1 MNGVHAAVQKNA
13 GTAVI
18 TATLLLLLPWIAFSL
33 TLCLFVFAFKEFGPL
48 IWGLIACSQLLALLV
63 LGLGSARR
71 QQAQVL
77 LGCLVIASI
86 LAAIPAGEYI
96 ESTFMDEYWRL
107 GYGAVYEGVSPLSP
121 GASYLDASFM
131 AFDKTAY
138 IDVSRALGFM
148 KGGHLYCVAPVLS
161 RASRASNVSFWVTG
175 IDCCARRGSFAC
187 LGSQD
192 AAGGSGVVLSDGDG
206 IFTRAARMAQSV
218 NGYGILPDSQILLL
232 VWMQEPGLYAE
243 SLHASA
249 LTFVG
254 LTILAFL
261 MLGLCVGQCAVQSLP
276 HRKF

>member
-1 MNGVHAAVQKNA
+1 NA
-13 GTAVI
+13 GNAII
-18 TATLLLLLPWIAFSL
+18 TATLLLLLLPWTAFSL
-33 TLCLFVFAFKEFGPL
+33 TLCLFVFAFKDFGPL
-48 IWGLIACSQLLALLV
+48 IWGLIACSELLALLV

-138 IDVSRALGFM
+138 ID
-148 KGGHLYCVAPVLS
+148 
-161 RASRASNVSFWVTG
+161 
-175 IDCCARRGSFAC
+175 ARSFAC

-192 AAGGSGVVLSDGDG
+192 AAGGSGVVLSDSDG

-218 NGYGILPDSQILLL
+218 NGFGILPDAQILLL
-232 VWMQEPGLYAE
+232 VWMHEPGLYAE

-276 HRKF
+276 RRKF